1 MLFVSLL
8 FVGLV
13 LAIGGV
19 LVAGVRA
26 ASRRAALSSSE
37 TSGVTAGAALAIAG
51 WLGVVAALA
60 GLGVFTHFDAR
71 PPRLLLV
78 VGAAVVL
85 FAAISRTPL
94 FKRLLA
100 AAPRS
105 WPIAIQTM
113 RIPIE
118 LSLWVLCLL
127 GRIPEHLTFEG
138 RNVDILVGIT
148 APLTAFALHRGWIRT
163 RGAILWNAASLA
175 ALTNIVV
182 MAVTSIPG
190 PLHLDWPGVPNTVV
204 AEFPWVWLP
213 GFLVPLALFGH
224 VTSLRQLL
232 TSSPRSSESRSS
244 SPSTTRRAV
253 S

>member
-1 MLFVSLL
+1 MLLASVL
-8 FVGLV
+8 FLVLV

-19 LVAGVRA
+19 LVAGARA
-26 ASRRAALSSSE
+26 ASRRAGLPPSE
-37 TSGVTAGAALAIAG
+37 ARAVTSRAALAIAG
-51 WLGVVAALA
+51 WLGVLAALA
-60 GLGVFTHFDAR
+60 GLGVFTDFDAR

-78 VGAAVVL
+78 VGAAILL
-85 FAAISRTPL
+85 FVTLSRTPL

-118 LSLWVLCLL
+118 LALWALCLL
-127 GRIPEHLTFEG
+127 GRIPVHLTLDG
-138 RNVDILVGIT
+138 RNVDILVGLT
-148 APLTAFALHRGWIRT
+148 APIGAFALHRGWIGT
-163 RGAILWNAASLA
+163 RGAVLWNLASLA

-204 AEFPWVWLP
+204 AEFPYVWLP

-224 VTSLRQLL
+224 ISSLRQLL
-232 TSSPRSSESRSS
+232 TFSPHSSESRSS
-244 SPSTTRRAV
+244 NPSTPRRAA